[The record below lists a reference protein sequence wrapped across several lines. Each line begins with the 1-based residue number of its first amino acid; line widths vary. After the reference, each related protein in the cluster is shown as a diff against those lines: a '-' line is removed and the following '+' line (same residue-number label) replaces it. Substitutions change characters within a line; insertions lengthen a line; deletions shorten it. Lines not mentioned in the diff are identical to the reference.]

1 MDHEINM
8 KSFKYVDPVLIE
20 HQCDVSLYNSVYS
33 RFTIKHYCTIDK
45 AYRRNIQFEKVARS
59 PSKLRSLKYMLC
71 PPRYSFRKAHIPDK
85 TSQLLQ
91 MSIKEPLLST
101 DYYSM
106 HQHLFYPPHSLLQN

>member
-71 PPRYSFRKAHIPDK
+71 PPRYSFRKAHIPDIEC
-85 TSQLLQ
+85 TMRLLKRRKRNTGLKCEVWLD
-91 MSIKEPLLST
+91 I
-101 DYYSM
+101 
-106 HQHLFYPPHSLLQN
+106 